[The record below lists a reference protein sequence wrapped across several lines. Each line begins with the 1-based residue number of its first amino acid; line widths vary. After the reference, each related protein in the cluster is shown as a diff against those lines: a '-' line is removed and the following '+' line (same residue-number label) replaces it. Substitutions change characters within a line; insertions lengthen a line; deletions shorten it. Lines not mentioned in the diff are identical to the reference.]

1 MKKRKGREN
10 MPKMQIDAAAIPKG
24 DINYLARGVLAEI
37 GDYFERPEV
46 KADYEKWLQER
57 KKEAAMVV

>member
-1 MKKRKGREN
+1 
-10 MPKMQIDAAAIPKG
+10 MPKMQIDTAAIPKG
-24 DINYLARGVLAEI
+24 DIDYLARGVLAEI

-57 KKEAAMVV
+57 KKKAAMVV